1 MPALPDEYPLEER
14 TVGRILAL
22 AAAEMGNTP
31 LIVEAGGDT
40 ISYRRM
46 DERAT
51 RIARGLASLGI
62 DKGDPVLFMM
72 PDGIDLA
79 ALWCGLARRGAPE
92 VPINLAY
99 RGAFLRR
106 IVDDSLARTIVI
118 DAGFLDRLEA
128 VAGELPYLERCIVYP
143 ELPDTLPERIAG
155 RFETLPFGA
164 LEREGDIGPGESG
177 VAALDDAPTYR
188 DLVGIMYTSG
198 TTGASKGVMVC
209 HAHAYRYAW
218 NVTRNHAVGRGD
230 RYYSAGLPLFH
241 IAGQWGVLYGSML
254 RGATVIL
261 RRGYRNEYFWKDIA
275 EHGATSVFLL
285 GAIANFLW
293 QQPESPRDADT
304 PLRTVG
310 MYPVIP
316 EHEAFARRFG
326 VKIASGYGS
335 TENPGPCFHP
345 PGTPFPNNQCVGE
358 LSEHVEVRIVDE
370 NDIEV
375 PRGTVGEICVRPRNP
390 WEIMVG
396 YWRNPEAT
404 ARAFR
409 NLWYHSGDAGYMD
422 EQGRLYF
429 VDRVSD
435 SLRRRSEN
443 ISSMEVEDVVN
454 QHPAVME
461 CAVFPVW
468 AEETEQEVM
477 VAIVTQPDARLDP
490 EELTRYCNE
499 RMPYFMV
506 PRYVDV
512 VDEIPKTP
520 TGKMEK
526 YRLREGG
533 VTVTTWDRVAAGIRL
548 NR

>member
-1 MPALPDEYPLEER
+1 MPELPDEHALEER
-14 TVGRILAL
+14 TVGRILARG
-22 AAAEMGNTP
+22 AEALGDVA
-31 LIVEAGGDT
+31 LIVEVGGDT
-40 ISYRRM
+40 ASYRQM

-51 RIARGLASLGI
+51 RIARGLARLGI

-72 PDGIDLA
+72 QDGIDLA

-99 RGAFLRR
+99 RDAFLRR
-106 IVDDSLARTIVI
+106 IVDDSLARTLVI
-118 DAGFLDRLEA
+118 DAGFLERLAE
-128 VAGELPYLERCIVYP
+128 VAEELVHLERCIVYP
-143 ELPDTLPERIAG
+143 DLPATLPEGIAG
-155 RFETLPFGA
+155 RFETLPFSA
-164 LEREGDIGPGESG
+164 LEGDGGAAVEEG
-177 VAALDDAPTYR
+177 PTYR
-188 DLVGIMYTSG
+188 DLIGIMYTSG
-198 TTGASKGVMVC
+198 TTGTSKGVMVC

-218 NVTRNHAVGRGD
+218 NVTRNHAVKRGD

-275 EHGATSVFLL
+275 EHRATSVFLL

-293 QQPESPRDADT
+293 QQPERPRDAET
-304 PLRTVG
+304 PLETVG

-326 VKIASGYGS
+326 VQIASGYGS
-335 TENPGPCFHP
+335 TENPGPCFHS
-345 PGTPFPNNQCVGE
+345 PGTPFPDNQCVGQV
-358 LSEHVEVRIVDE
+358 SERTEVRIVDE
-370 NDIEV
+370 HDIEA
-375 PRGTVGEICVRPRNP
+375 PRGTVGEICVRPRDP

-422 EQGRLYF
+422 EEGRVYF
-429 VDRVSD
+429 VDRVGD
-435 SLRRRSEN
+435 SLRRRGEN
-443 ISSMEVEDVVN
+443 ISSMEVEDVIN

-477 VAIVTQPDARLDP
+477 VAIVTQPGSGLDP
-490 EELTRYCNE
+490 VELMCYCNA

-512 VDEIPKTP
+512 VEQIPKTP

-526 YRLREGG
+526 YRLRERG
-533 VTVTTWDRVAAGIRL
+533 VTRTTWDRVAAGIRL
-548 NR
+548 AR